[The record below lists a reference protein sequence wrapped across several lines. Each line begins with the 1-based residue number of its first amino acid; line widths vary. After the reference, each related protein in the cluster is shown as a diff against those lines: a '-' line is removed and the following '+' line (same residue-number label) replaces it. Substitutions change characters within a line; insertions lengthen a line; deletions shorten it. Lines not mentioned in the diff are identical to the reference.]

1 MLIFAKANARPSVL
15 AEQIQVPDPTP
26 RPEADQPL
34 ADTPTP
40 TKKPTPTPRPEADQP
55 LADTAT
61 PVPVPTATSQE
72 INGFIDRFSAQYGVD
87 PNVLRHTA
95 ICESGFNPGA
105 TNGSYVG
112 LFQFGPIT
120 WQKYRNLMGED
131 GNITLRANAE
141 EAVQTAAYVYSI
153 GATGIWPN
161 CVPGK

>member
-15 AEQIQVPDPTP
+15 AEQIQVPD
-26 RPEADQPL
+26 
-34 ADTPTP
+34 
-40 TKKPTPTPRPEADQP
+40 PTPRPEADQP

>member
-1 MLIFAKANARPSVL
+1 MYFCIGAAIGAGLLLIFAKANARPSVL
-15 AEQIQVPDPTP
+15 AEQIQVPD
-26 RPEADQPL
+26 
-34 ADTPTP
+34 
-40 TKKPTPTPRPEADQP
+40 PTPRPEADQP